1 MFKCSHEQECI
12 VNAMLFA
19 VVLNLFLSY
28 TLDMI
33 ATKEERNPPNGASE
47 LSFKEQF
54 MHMMVHHNQV
64 RFTSSFIVA
73 LVVGL
78 SVYLGY
84 LVNPIKE
91 LKKLK
96 IF

>member
-1 MFKCSHEQECI
+1 MNNHEKECI
-12 VNAMLFA
+12 VNAVLFA
-19 VVLNLFLSY
+19 VFLNLFLSY
-28 TLDMI
+28 FLDMF
-33 ATKEERNPPNGASE
+33 ATKEERNPKNGASE
-47 LSFKEQF
+47 LSFKGQF

-64 RFTSSFIVA
+64 RFTSSLIVA

-84 LVNPIKE
+84 LLNPVKK

-96 IF
+96 IFN